1 MTAVVH
7 YGFLYPVGV
16 GTVGPDSDSFWP
28 LRLTRHFSVVINVK
42 AANSN

>member
-1 MTAVVH
+1 MIAVVH

-28 LRLTRHFSVVINVK
+28 LRLIGNFSVVINIK
-42 AANSN
+42 AANNN